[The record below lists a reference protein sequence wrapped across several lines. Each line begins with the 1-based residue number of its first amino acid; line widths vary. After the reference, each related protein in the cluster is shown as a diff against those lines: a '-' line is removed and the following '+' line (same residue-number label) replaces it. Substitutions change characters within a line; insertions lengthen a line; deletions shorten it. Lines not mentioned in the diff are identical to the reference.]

1 MWAPADLF
9 THPFSVLTMPL
20 RRLFTYLYEH
30 PLALGFLLAV
40 GCLALAFASH
50 RPWMAWTFVV
60 LAWALSLVAS
70 AWPVVATAD
79 SAVDRAR
86 DIGPWILELVRTVRG

>member
-9 THPFSVLTMPL
+9 THPFSVLTLPL

-40 GCLALAFASH
+40 AAGII
-50 RPWMAWTFVV
+50 
-60 LAWALSLVAS
+60 VAGE
-70 AWPVVATAD
+70 TLT
-79 SAVDRAR
+79 RR
-86 DIGPWILELVRTVRG
+86 RGDK